1 MSVSQVAA
9 IKDSIFE
16 IINTEIVQE
25 DLKAQLLSY
34 VDHQSRKDFTFA
46 ELLILHYNMFDGEEN
61 AEIYTVAAA
70 VELLILSF
78 DILDDIEDGD
88 STDKPWSTEPSLAL
102 NATTALLFTS
112 AKVIQSTSFEHKDEV
127 ASVLYTYALQSING
141 QHKDLLNKCR
151 TEAEYLEMTLEKSG
165 SLTKLACVIGT
176 FLATGD
182 CPQEVKL
189 YARLIG
195 LIGQINNDLVDI
207 ATWDEKNDLIHKKY
221 TLPIIYLLNR
231 KGDQLQIIR
240 DYYEGTVVV
249 REIIERQQFVDEKFK
264 ETGAITYT
272 EVIKRIQ
279 QNKVFSEVGK
289 LNIKQEYL
297 VQLKKYVY

>member
-25 DLKAQLLSY
+25 DLKAQLLYY
-34 VDHQSRKDFTFA
+34 VDYQSEKDFSFA
-46 ELLILHYNMFDGEEN
+46 ELLMLHYNMFDGEEN

-78 DILDDIEDGD
+78 DILDDLEDDD
-88 STDKPWSTEPSLAL
+88 SADKPWSTEPSLAL

-112 AKVIQSTSFEHKDEV
+112 AKVIQSTSFEHKDEA
-127 ASVLYTYALQSING
+127 ASILYTYALQSING
-141 QHKDLLNKCR
+141 QHKDLLNQCR
-151 TEAEYLEMTLEKSG
+151 TEAEYLDMTLEKSG
-165 SLTKLACVIGT
+165 SLTKLACVMGT
-176 FLATGD
+176 FLATGN
-182 CPQEVKL
+182 CPQEVKM

-207 ATWDEKNDLIHKKY
+207 AMWDGKNDLIHKKY

-231 KGDQLQIIR
+231 KDDELQMVR
-240 DYYEGTVVV
+240 DYYEGTVDV